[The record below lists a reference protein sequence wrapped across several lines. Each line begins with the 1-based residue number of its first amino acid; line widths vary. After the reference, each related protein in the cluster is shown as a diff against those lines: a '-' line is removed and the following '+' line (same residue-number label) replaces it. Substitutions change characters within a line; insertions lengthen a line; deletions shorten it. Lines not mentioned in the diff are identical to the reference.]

1 MRKEDYTKF
10 DYIIGMDEMNLRNIM
25 RILRSDPENKVH
37 LLLDYTD
44 RPGAIADPWYT
55 GNFEATYRDVCEG
68 CEAFWKAWAFEYL
81 QHPGI
86 LGIPIIPRSPPVLQR
101 RQPGSL
107 FKLPAEGRGIRKTTG
122 IGDFRDIP
130 S

>member
-1 MRKEDYTKF
+1 MSEEHVLFGKYRLYRKLGSGRSGTVYLACHMELDELRAVKIVPKKMSDYDSFKKEALFLKT
-10 DYIIGMDEMNLRNIM
+10 LR
-25 RILRSDPENKVH
+25 
-37 LLLDYTD
+37 
-44 RPGAIADPWYT
+44 
-55 GNFEATYRDVCEG
+55 
-68 CEAFWKAWAFEYL
+68 
-81 QHPGI
+81 HPGI
-86 LGIPIIPRSPPVLQR
+86 LGIPIIPCSPSVLQR